1 MKEKIKEFFQNEKLK
16 NFSKKVFNRKTFKVG
31 VIIMVLAVVLRIGF
45 SLLFEVQGVVS
56 KVDGN
61 NITVVNFFTT
71 QTINTGDYPVDSNK
85 IKVGDRIE
93 ISKNIQGQVLSIRGG
108 AEGRGHGNRGISN
121 GNNSNEKN
129 QFNGKH
135 EKGGSKGNH

>member
-16 NFSKKVFNRKTFKVG
+16 DFSKKVFNKKVFKAG
-31 VIIMVLAVVLRIGF
+31 VIIIVLAVVLRIGF

-61 NITVVNFFTT
+61 NITVANFFNT
-71 QTINTGDYPVDSNK
+71 QTINTGSYPVDNNK

-93 ISKNIQGQVLSIRGG
+93 ITKSIQGQVLSIRGG
-108 AEGRGHGNRGISN
+108 NEGKGHGNRGVSIR
-121 GNNSNEKN
+121 NNNNEKS

-135 EKGGSKGNH
+135 EKGGSKGN